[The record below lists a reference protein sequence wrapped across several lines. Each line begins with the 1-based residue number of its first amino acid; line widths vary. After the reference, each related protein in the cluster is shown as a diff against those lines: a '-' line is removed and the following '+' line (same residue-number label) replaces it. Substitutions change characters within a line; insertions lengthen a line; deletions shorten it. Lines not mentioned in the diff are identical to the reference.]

1 MDNYTVSTH
10 FDDFDIDV
18 IHDVLSNSYWSKGI
32 PKETLVRAI
41 KNSLCFAALTADGE
55 QMGFARMITDRAT
68 FAYLA
73 DVFVVEAHQGKGIS
87 RLILDSIAHHPEL
100 KGLRRIML
108 ATRDAQGLYKKYGFE
123 EIENPEI
130 FMQRWDPDV
139 YKGNVY
145 KDNID

>member
-18 IHDVLSNSYWSKGI
+18 IHEVLSNSYWSKGI

-41 KNSLCFAALTADGE
+41 KNSLCFAALTVDGE
-55 QMGFARMITDRAT
+55 QMGFARMITDRVT

-139 YKGNVY
+139 YKGN
-145 KDNID
+145 ID